1 MIRFDRPAFRSWF
14 LVGVLALLSILL
26 ALPGSAAA
34 GRDGRADDGVPA
46 EPTGLGI
53 GVQPGALEVGVS
65 WDDVP
70 GATSYSL
77 SWRRPGGG
85 FQPGDAVI
93 ATDTEATL
101 AVPDHGLWRLRLQ
114 ACNDAG
120 CGPGR
125 AREVALVQEPI
136 VTGASDPATGS
147 ILTLTGA
154 CTDITVE
161 VLPSDALFTNTFMR
175 FDGGTGTSLN
185 ITNRNVGSTAVLR
198 GLSAGELVLGIRV
211 QETEDVFRT
220 GPASRNPDGLI
231 HARISG
237 STVSFEDYSGGGDED
252 FNDAVLLVTRA
263 SCGGSPPPPPPGN
276 TQPDNSGNTPPDSN
290 DGDPPP
296 DSNDGDPP
304 PDSND
309 GDPPPDSDDG
319 DPPPDSN
326 DGDPPPDSNDGDPP
340 PDSDD
345 GDPPPDSNDGDPPP
359 DSDDG
364 DPPPD
369 SDDGDPPPDSNDGD
383 PPPDSN
389 DGTPPQEDE
398 GERAGTDSCGS
409 SVLPVPPPGGWS
421 YGVSDTS
428 DLAALIAAQRFPV
441 ASVWVFDVPTQ
452 EFLGHVVGAPEFV
465 NTLDDSSLSPGRVV
479 IMQRS
484 DAPRGV
490 PDEAAPVVADEPK
503 RDAPTVLPVPPPGG
517 WTYGLACTSDLA
529 ALIAAQRFPVVS
541 VWVFDADAQN
551 FLGHGVGQPEFL
563 NTLDASSLTPGSVV
577 IMRRTGVV
585 PIAPPHQFY
594 GSAGAG
600 SGAAIDGELVPDGT
614 VITARNED
622 GKAVGRTAVAAGDWV
637 IYVYRADAASVTFS
651 ITGSVRSR
659 PYAVVIA
666 ARTEVALDL
675 AALDAGGGDGD
686 AAAGDDG
693 DAAARGPELLPNTG
707 SGGLAGGR
715 GLLALA
721 VALAVSVALAGM
733 AVVRRTRA

>member
-1 MIRFDRPAFRSWF
+1 MD
-14 LVGVLALLSILL
+14 
-26 ALPGSAAA
+26 
-34 GRDGRADDGVPA
+34 
-46 EPTGLGI
+46 
-53 GVQPGALEVGVS
+53 
-65 WDDVP
+65 
-70 GATSYSL
+70 
-77 SWRRPGGG
+77 
-85 FQPGDAVI
+85 
-93 ATDTEATL
+93 
-101 AVPDHGLWRLRLQ
+101 
-114 ACNDAG
+114 
-120 CGPGR
+120 
-125 AREVALVQEPI
+125 
-136 VTGASDPATGS
+136 
-147 ILTLTGA
+147 
-154 CTDITVE
+154 
-161 VLPSDALFTNTFMR
+161 
-175 FDGGTGTSLN
+175 
-185 ITNRNVGSTAVLR
+185 
-198 GLSAGELVLGIRV
+198 
-211 QETEDVFRT
+211 
-220 GPASRNPDGLI
+220 
-231 HARISG
+231 
-237 STVSFEDYSGGGDED
+237 
-252 FNDAVLLVTRA
+252 
-263 SCGGSPPPPPPGN
+263 
-276 TQPDNSGNTPPDSN
+276 TQPDNSGTPPPDSD

-296 DSNDGDPP
+296 DSDDGDPP
-304 PDSND
+304 PDSDDGDPPPDSDDGDPPPDSDDGDPPPDSDD

-326 DGDPPPDSNDGDPP
+326 DGDPSPDSN
-340 PDSDD
+340 
-345 GDPPPDSNDGDPPP
+345 
-359 DSDDG
+359 
-364 DPPPD
+364 
-369 SDDGDPPPDSNDGD
+369 DGDPPPDSNDGD

-452 EFLGHVVGAPEFV
+452 EFLGHAVGAPEFV

-484 DAPRGV
+484 DAPGGV
-490 PDEAAPVVADEPK
+490 PDEAAPVAADEPK

-577 IMRRTGVV
+577 IVRRTGVV
-585 PIAPPHQFY
+585 PIAPPHQFS
-594 GSAGAG
+594 GSAAAG

-651 ITGSVRSR
+651 IPGSVRSR
-659 PYAVVIA
+659 PYDVVIA

-686 AAAGDDG
+686 AAA
-693 DAAARGPELLPNTG
+693 RGPELLPNTGSGGIAG

>member
-1 MIRFDRPAFRSWF
+1 MTRSC
-14 LVGVLALLSILL
+14 L
-26 ALPGSAAA
+26 
-34 GRDGRADDGVPA
+34 
-46 EPTGLGI
+46 
-53 GVQPGALEVGVS
+53 
-65 WDDVP
+65 
-70 GATSYSL
+70 
-77 SWRRPGGG
+77 
-85 FQPGDAVI
+85 
-93 ATDTEATL
+93 
-101 AVPDHGLWRLRLQ
+101 
-114 ACNDAG
+114 
-120 CGPGR
+120 
-125 AREVALVQEPI
+125 
-136 VTGASDPATGS
+136 
-147 ILTLTGA
+147 
-154 CTDITVE
+154 
-161 VLPSDALFTNTFMR
+161 
-175 FDGGTGTSLN
+175 
-185 ITNRNVGSTAVLR
+185 
-198 GLSAGELVLGIRV
+198 
-211 QETEDVFRT
+211 
-220 GPASRNPDGLI
+220 
-231 HARISG
+231 
-237 STVSFEDYSGGGDED
+237 
-252 FNDAVLLVTRA
+252 LLVTRA
-263 SCGGSPPPPPPGN
+263 SCGGSLPPPPPPPGN
-276 TQPDNSGNTPPDSN
+276 TQSDNSGNTPPPPPPPGNTQSDNSGNTPPPPPPPGNTQSDNSGNTPPPPPPPGNTQSDNSGNTPPDSN

-296 DSNDGDPP
+296 DSD
-304 PDSND
+304 
-309 GDPPPDSDDG
+309 
-319 DPPPDSN
+319 
-326 DGDPPPDSNDGDPP
+326 
-340 PDSDD
+340 
-345 GDPPPDSNDGDPPP
+345 
-359 DSDDG
+359 
-364 DPPPD
+364 
-369 SDDGDPPPDSNDGD
+369 
-383 PPPDSN
+383 

-484 DAPRGV
+484 DAPGGV
-490 PDEAAPVVADEPK
+490 PDEAAPVAADEPK

-541 VWVFDADAQN
+541 VWVFDAAAQN

-594 GSAGAG
+594 GSAAAG

-659 PYAVVIA
+659 PYDVVIA

-686 AAAGDDG
+686 AAA
-693 DAAARGPELLPNTG
+693 RGPELLPNTGGGGIAG

-721 VALAVSVALAGM
+721 VALAVSVALAGV